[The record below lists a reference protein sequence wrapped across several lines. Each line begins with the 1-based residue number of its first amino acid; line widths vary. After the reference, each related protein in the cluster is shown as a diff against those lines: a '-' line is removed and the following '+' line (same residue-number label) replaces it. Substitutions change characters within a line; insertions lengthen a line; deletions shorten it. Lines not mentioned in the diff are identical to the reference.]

1 MDRVSILSM
10 FRQLVAVIKITDSSV
25 AVVNISQ
32 MIILFFNWLG
42 IKVISP
48 VRHIH
53 RQA

>member
-1 MDRVSILSM
+1 MDRVSILTA
-10 FRQLVAVIKITDSSV
+10 LVAVIKITDSSV